1 MPRDTTYSASRRSFL
16 KTLGLGLGT
25 TGLLGAS
32 SKTISARSQRQRGA
46 KPDEILVGMAP
57 SANIAE
63 AVASVRRELPS
74 QAEIVHQNDTLG
86 YLAVRLP
93 EQANSQ
99 TKTRLQ
105 AALQQRPAVAYVEQ
119 NATYQVT
126 INPNDALFDS
136 QYAPQQ
142 VRAPTAWETTL
153 GSESVTISIVD
164 QGVQYD
170 HPDLTAQFG
179 STAGYDFVD
188 NDTDPYPDSLSEEQ
202 HGTHVAGIASATTN
216 NETGIAGMS
225 NSRLLSAR
233 AFSEAGSGSTSD
245 IADAIQWSTDQG
257 ADLLNLSFG
266 GGGYTQTLK
275 SAVSYALTNGALP
288 IAAAGNDSSEVG
300 YPASYSEC
308 IAVSAVDET
317 EQLAR
322 FSNYGPEID
331 VTAPGV
337 EVLSTVP
344 DDSYGNL
351 SGTSMSC
358 PAATGVAGLGLAVD
372 SDLSA
377 ESLRT
382 RLQETAVDI
391 GLSDTEQGAGQVD
404 AANIVMN

>member
-1 MPRDTTYSASRRSFL
+1 MYSASRRSFL

-25 TGLLGAS
+25 TGLLGAG
-32 SKTISARSQRQRGA
+32 SKTTSARSQRQRGA
-46 KPDEILVGMAP
+46 KPDELLVGMAP
-57 SANIAE
+57 SASTAE

-74 QAEIVHQNDTLG
+74 QAEIVHQNDALG
-86 YLAVRLP
+86 YMAVRLSK
-93 EQANSQ
+93 QTNSQ
-99 TKTRLQ
+99 TRTRLRS
-105 AALQQRPAVAYVEQ
+105 AFQQRSAIAYVEQ
-119 NATYQVT
+119 NATYQVSLT
-126 INPNDALFDS
+126 PNDTSFGS

-188 NDTDPYPDSLSEEQ
+188 NDTDPYPDSLSEEN
-202 HGTHVAGIASATTN
+202 HGTHVVGIASATTN

-245 IADAIQWSTDQG
+245 IADAIQWSADQD

-275 SAVSYALTNGALP
+275 SAVSYALNNGALP

-300 YPASYSEC
+300 YPASYDEC

-344 DDSYGNL
+344 DNSYGNL

-377 ESLRT
+377 EGLRT

>member
-1 MPRDTTYSASRRSFL
+1 MSRDTVRSTSRRSFL

-25 TGLLGAS
+25 TGLLGAGS
-32 SKTISARSQRQRGA
+32 RTTSARSQRQRGA
-46 KPDEILVGMAP
+46 KPDELLVGMIP
-57 SANIAE
+57 SANITE
-63 AVASVRRELPS
+63 AAANVRRKLS
-74 QAEIVHQNDTLG
+74 SRTEIVHQNDTLG
-86 YLAVRLP
+86 YMAVRLP
-93 EQANSQ
+93 EQENSRA
-99 TKTRLQ
+99 KTRLQ
-105 AALQQRPAVAYVEQ
+105 ATLQQRPAVEYVEQ
-119 NATYQVT
+119 NATYQT
-126 INPNDALFDS
+126 TLTPNDTSFDS

-142 VRAPTAWETTL
+142 VHAPTAWETTL

-188 NDTDPYPDSLSEEQ
+188 DDPDPYPDSLSEEY

-233 AFSEAGSGSTSD
+233 AFPEVGSGSTSD
-245 IADAIQWSTDQG
+245 IADAIQWSADQG
-257 ADLLNLSFG
+257 ADLINFSFG

-275 SAVSYALTNGALP
+275 SAVSYALNHGALP
-288 IAAAGNDSSEVG
+288 IAAAGNNSSEVE
-300 YPASYSEC
+300 YPASYDEC

-322 FSNYGPEID
+322 FSNYGPEVD

-337 EVLSTVP
+337 DVLSTVP
-344 DDSYGNL
+344 DDSYRSL
-351 SGTSMSC
+351 SGTSMAC
-358 PAATGVAGLGLAVD
+358 PAATGIAGLGLAVD

-377 ESLRT
+377 EDLRT

-391 GLSDTEQGAGQVD
+391 GLSDDEQGAGQVD
-404 AANIVMN
+404 AASIVTS